1 MICTSEKNGRL
12 FFSSKEDYI
21 VCNPSKK
28 TNWFHWENEK
38 GLPTIYTG
46 FAIAIEA
53 NLLPLQ
59 ILEGKID

>member
-1 MICTSEKNGRL
+1 MQSL
-12 FFSSKEDYI
+12 
-21 VCNPSKK
+21 KK

-38 GLPTIYTG
+38 GLPTVYTG